1 MLIIEPDF
9 YRDFSCTADLCR
21 HSCCVGWEIDID
33 EDTARYYR
41 SVTGAIGE
49 KLRANITSGNS
60 PHFLLS
66 GEERCPF
73 LQSDGLCE
81 LILQL
86 GAGSLCEICREHPR
100 FYNWLPGREERG
112 LGLCCEEAVRL
123 LLSGTG
129 SLRLLYS
136 GTREVQDSPLITL
149 RDTVLQLLADGS
161 CSLEQRMENACSA
174 AGTRMLPFFVSL
186 WKDFFL
192 SLERLDECWTAA
204 LHGMENRQISDST
217 AMERIAEYFVFR
229 HMASAETVE
238 EAQLLLQFSFL
249 STRMISSV
257 DAPLAEAVRM
267 YSSEIEYSDE
277 NIDRI
282 LVRIRELLQETES
295 PEEAAHR
302 TK

>member
-1 MLIIEPDF
+1 MLTIEPDF

-41 SVTGAIGE
+41 SVTGAIGK
-49 KLRANITSGNS
+49 KLRKNIAFGNS

-81 LILQL
+81 LILHL
-86 GAGSLCEICREHPR
+86 GEGSLCEICREHPR
-100 FYNWLPGREERG
+100 FYNCLPGREERG

-123 LLSGTG
+123 LLSGTE
-129 SLRLLYS
+129 SLRFPCS
-136 GTREVQDSPLITL
+136 GTREVPDSPLITL

-161 CSLEQRMENACSA
+161 CSLEQRMENVCSA
-174 AGTRMLPFFVSL
+174 AGTRMLPFSVSL

-192 SLERLDECWTAA
+192 SLERLDERWTAA
-204 LHGMENRQISDST
+204 LYGIEDRQIPDSI

-229 HMASAETVE
+229 HVASAETME
-238 EAQLLLQFSFL
+238 EAQLLLQFSLL
-249 STRMISSV
+249 STRMIFSV
-257 DAPLAEAVRM
+257 NAPLEEAVRM

-282 LVRIRELLQETES
+282 LVRIRDLLRETKS
-295 PEEAAHR
+295 PEEVTQHI
-302 TK
+302 K